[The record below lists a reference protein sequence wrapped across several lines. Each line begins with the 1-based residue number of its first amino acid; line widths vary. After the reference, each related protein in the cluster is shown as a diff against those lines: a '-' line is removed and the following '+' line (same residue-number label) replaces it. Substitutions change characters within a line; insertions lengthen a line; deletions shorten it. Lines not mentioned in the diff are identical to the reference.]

1 MTQNER
7 MIYLDKLQEDGKKMG
22 FIRMIPNIAKIPDK
36 VFQEILDNPDFY
48 FEVKNY
54 IPMTE
59 WEWDGQIIL
68 PDEFN
73 TTSVNNISINNISIN
88 VFKLST
94 HIGDYFISS
103 IGSLWT
109 PGLAMPEGL
118 RRDIFDTAN
127 FRNGIT
133 NLWNTLN
140 TPKDRI
146 VFDYETMVFK
156 KYDKGDIDFTDLE
169 CYRSLDPEEI
179 KAYHYLCCA
188 YYSVLEKE

>member
-1 MTQNER
+1 MTMTQNER

-22 FIRMIPNIAKIPDK
+22 FIRMIPNIAKIPEK

-68 PDEFN
+68 PNEKYLN
-73 TTSVNNISINNISIN
+73 RLSVN

-133 NLWNTLN
+133 NLWNAHKA
-140 TPKDRI
+140 PKDR
-146 VFDYETMVFK
+146 VTFDYETMVFK
-156 KYDKGDIDFTDLE
+156 KDDKVEIDFRDLE

-179 KAYHYLCCA
+179 KGYHYLCCA

>member
-1 MTQNER
+1 MTQSER

-36 VFQEILDNPDFY
+36 VFQDILVNPDYF
-48 FEVKNY
+48 FEVKNS

-59 WEWDGQIIL
+59 WEWDGQII
-68 PDEFN
+68 PHNEKQFN
-73 TTSVNNISINNISIN
+73 SLSVN

-94 HIGDYFISS
+94 FVGDYFISS
-103 IGSLWT
+103 VGSLWT
-109 PGLAMPEGL
+109 PGLLIPEGL
-118 RRDIFDTAN
+118 VRDAILDTAN

-133 NLWNTLN
+133 NLWNTRKA
-140 TPKDRI
+140 PKDH
-146 VFDYETMVFK
+146 VTFDYETMVFK
-156 KYDKGDIDFTDLE
+156 KNYKGEIDFADLE

>member
-1 MTQNER
+1 MTQSER

-36 VFQEILDNPDFY
+36 VFQEILDNPNFY

-59 WEWDGQIIL
+59 WEWNGTVIPL
-68 PDEFN
+68 NKKHFN
-73 TTSVNNISINNISIN
+73 NLSVN

-94 HIGDYFISS
+94 FVGDYFISS
-103 IGSLWT
+103 AGSLWT
-109 PGLAMPEGL
+109 PGMTTMPEGL
-118 RRDIFDTAN
+118 RRGGFDNAN
-127 FRNGIT
+127 FINGIT
-133 NLWNTLN
+133 NLWNTRIS
-140 TPKDRI
+140 PKDH
-146 VFDYETMVFK
+146 VAFDYETMVFK
-156 KYDKGDIDFTDLE
+156 KDDKGEIDFTDLE